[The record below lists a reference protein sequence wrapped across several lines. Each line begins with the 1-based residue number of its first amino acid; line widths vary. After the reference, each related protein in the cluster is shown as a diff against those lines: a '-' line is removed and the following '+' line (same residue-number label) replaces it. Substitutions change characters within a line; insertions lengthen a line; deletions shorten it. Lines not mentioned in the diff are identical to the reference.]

1 MNATVDKPAR
11 VLMIED
17 DLRVGR
23 VNRALVESIPGFVV
37 IAQAE
42 TIKKGRELVRA
53 LEPDLLLVDVYLP
66 DGSGLDLVKELRE
79 EGRRFEAI
87 LITAASD
94 LDSVHRALSDGAL
107 DYLIKPFRQPRLR
120 EALGRFLRDDAAPKP
135 SVTQTCI
142 DNLLGHHGVESLPK
156 GLDPQTLER
165 VREAL
170 GTGEAPLSAE
180 EIGNRVGLSRVSA
193 WRYLEYLDECGSVEA
208 EVIYG
213 SVGRPTKRYRRVPGG
228 TDS

>member
-42 TIKKGRELVRA
+42 TIRKGREMVRA

-66 DGSGLDLVKELRE
+66 DGSGLDLVKELRD

-94 LDSVHRALSDGAL
+94 LDSVHQALSEGAI

-120 EALGRFLRDDAAPKP
+120 EALGRFLREDGAPKP
-135 SVTQTCI
+135 AVTQTCI

-165 VREAL
+165 VRGALDGAEEA
-170 GTGEAPLSAE
+170 LSAE
-180 EIGNRVGLSRVSA
+180 EVGNHVGLSRVSA
-193 WRYLEYLDECGSVEA
+193 WRYLEYLDECGQTESV
-208 EVIYG
+208 VTYG
-213 SVGRPTKRYRRVPGG
+213 GVGRPTKRYRAIRP
-228 TDS
+228 

>member
-1 MNATVDKPAR
+1 MNASVERPAR

-23 VNRALVESIPGFVV
+23 VNRALVEGIPGFVV

-42 TIKKGRELVRA
+42 TIQKGRELVRA

-66 DGSGLDLVKELRE
+66 DGSGLDLVKELRD

-94 LDSVHRALSDGAL
+94 LDSVHRALSDGAI

-120 EALGRFLRDDAAPKP
+120 EALSRFLSDDAAPKP

-142 DNLLGHHGVESLPK
+142 DSLLGHHGAESLPK
-156 GLDPQTLER
+156 GLDSQTLDR

-170 GTGEAPLSAE
+170 DEAVEPLSAE

-193 WRYLEYLDECGSVEA
+193 WRYLEYLDQCGAAEA
-208 EVIYG
+208 EVVYG
-213 SVGRPTKRYRRVPGG
+213 SVGRPAKRYRRLKP
-228 TDS
+228 